1 MNTLLSLETRNN
13 VLFTMAAPLDTERMA
28 INNNNNIGIRAYK
41 GNDISMLDRL
51 KVNNAKVDEMV
62 IAAKHLASQVNPIGV
77 EPFSFKHKNGMKVYN
92 KTASLLNVDLLIIA
106 ANTNRIYTKK
116 SIKNNVPKTITKDF
130 NIEDLKNEVV
140 QSKSTQGTGGMA
152 SKIEAVEISKNA
164 NIETWIINGLEDHFK
179 TDAFE
184 NKVPFIKIK

>member
-28 INNNNNIGIRAYK
+28 INNNNIGIRAYK

-116 SIKNNVPKTITKDF
+116 SIKIMPQKRLRKTSI
-130 NIEDLKNEVV
+130 LK
-140 QSKSTQGTGGMA
+140 
-152 SKIEAVEISKNA
+152 I
-164 NIETWIINGLEDHFK
+164 
-179 TDAFE
+179 
-184 NKVPFIKIK
+184 

>member
-77 EPFSFKHKNGMKVYN
+77 EPFSFKHKNGKQVYN

-116 SIKNNVPKTITKDF
+116 SIKIMPQKRLRKTSI
-130 NIEDLKNEVV
+130 LK
-140 QSKSTQGTGGMA
+140 
-152 SKIEAVEISKNA
+152 I
-164 NIETWIINGLEDHFK
+164 
-179 TDAFE
+179 
-184 NKVPFIKIK
+184 

>member
-77 EPFSFKHKNGMKVYN
+77 EPFSFKHKNGKQVYN

-164 NIETWIINGLEDHFK
+164 NIETWIVNGLEDHFI